1 MFDNYTLSYKICKEY
16 NELICLQCNNKTIK
30 VEDMTEST
38 KELLTALT
46 YINDRDRTQF
56 KTFENIATMLGYD
69 IMLEGI
75 KDLEKQG
82 VKIIPDYYYRRL
94 VINKNKNKYKGL
106 MR

>member
-1 MFDNYTLSYKICKEY
+1 MFDNYTLGYKMCEGY
-16 NELICLQCNNKTIK
+16 NELICLKCNDKTIK

-46 YINDRDRTQF
+46 YINDRDRAQF
-56 KTFENIATMLGYD
+56 KTFENISTMLGYD
-69 IMLEGI
+69 TILEGI

-82 VKIIPDYYYRRL
+82 VKIIPDHYYRRL
-94 VINKNKNKYKGL
+94 VIEKNKNKYKGL

>member
-1 MFDNYTLSYKICKEY
+1 MFDNYTLNYKMCKEY

-46 YINDRDRTQF
+46 YINDGDRIQF